1 MPDPTKAVPAT
12 MNPPAGTETAKKEIK
27 LISHSTLFYWWPV
40 WAFGFFLAVWTYVE
54 GDRLVV
60 APANGK
66 IQVDQKSKVQTIY
79 KLEYE
84 VKGAFESDK
93 ESVTT
98 PDLSKEGAF
107 QVKQVF
113 PARVSRHAWLGSMFI
128 VVLLLTIFITNVP
141 LRGLWSFLSIMGIVV
156 IALLFSVF
164 HVWDDFYTILGGL
177 HVHINMAGYVFIALA
192 ILVIWIVA
200 VYIFDR
206 RTYIIFTPGQVK
218 VCEHIGAS
226 VRTYDTVGLTFEKQR
241 DDLFRHII
249 LGFGSGDLIVRTAG
263 AERAEIKI
271 QNVLMIGSKI
281 RDVENL
287 LRERAVT

>member
-1 MPDPTKAVPAT
+1 MPEPTSAGPAT
-12 MNPPAGTETAKKEIK
+12 QNPPSGTEPAKREIK

-40 WAFGFFLAVWTYVE
+40 WAVGFFLAIWTYVQ
-54 GDRLVV
+54 GHRLIV
-60 APANGK
+60 APPEGK
-66 IQVDQKSKVQTIY
+66 VEVHQFKDGGEYKTRYVVDF
-79 KLEYE
+79 E
-84 VKGAFESDK
+84 VLRKHKPDVETMTSS
-93 ESVTT
+93 ESVR
-98 PDLSKEGAF
+98 EAF
-107 QVKQVF
+107 R
-113 PARVSRHAWLGSMFI
+113 PRVSTHAWLGSMFI
-128 VVLLLTIFITNVP
+128 VILLLTIFITNVP
-141 LRGLWSFLSIMGIVV
+141 LRGLWSFLSIMAVVV

-164 HVWDDFYTILGGL
+164 HVWDDFYTLLGGL
-177 HVHINMAGYVFIALA
+177 HVFINMAGYMFVALA
-192 ILVIWIVA
+192 IFALWVVA

-263 AERAEIKI
+263 AERTEIKI
-271 QNVLMIGSKI
+271 QNVLMIGSKL
-281 RDVENL
+281 REVENL

>member
-1 MPDPTKAVPAT
+1 MPEPSSAGPAT
-12 MNPPAGTETAKKEIK
+12 LVPPAGTEPAKKEIK

-40 WAFGFFLAVWTYVE
+40 WAFGLFLAVWTFVE
-54 GDRLVV
+54 GDRLIV
-60 APANGK
+60 APPNGK
-66 IQVDQKSKVQTIY
+66 VDVTQVQGVTTYNLRFDVPVKHDPDVTDMRAPDK
-79 KLEYE
+79 E
-84 VKGAFESDK
+84 VKD
-93 ESVTT
+93 
-98 PDLSKEGAF
+98 
-107 QVKQVF
+107 VF
-113 PARVSRHAWLGSMFI
+113 RPRVSRHAWLGSMFI

-141 LRGLWSFLSIMGIVV
+141 LRGLWSFLSILTVV
-156 IALLFSVF
+156 VVALLFSVF
-164 HVWDDFYTILGGL
+164 HVWDDFYTLIGGL
-177 HVHINMAGYVFIALA
+177 HVYINMAGYMFVALA
-192 ILVIWIVA
+192 VFAIWLVA

-271 QNVLMIGSKI
+271 QNVLMIGSKLK
-281 RDVENL
+281 DVENM

>member
-1 MPDPTKAVPAT
+1 MPEPTSAGPAT
-12 MNPPAGTETAKKEIK
+12 MNPPAGTEQAKKEIK

-40 WAFGFFLAVWTYVE
+40 WVFGFFLAAWTMVE
-54 GDRLVV
+54 DDRLVV

-66 IQVDQKSKVQTIY
+66 AQVDQKSKIQTNF
-79 KLEYE
+79 KLDYE
-84 VKGAFESDK
+84 VKGAFEADK
-93 ESVTT
+93 DEVKT
-98 PDLSKEGAF
+98 PDIAKTDAF
-107 QVKQVF
+107 TIGKVY

-141 LRGLWSFLSIMGIVV
+141 MRGLWSFLTILSIVV

-164 HVWDDFYTILGGL
+164 HVWDDFYTLIGGL
-177 HVHINMAGYVFIALA
+177 HVFINMAGYMFVALA
-192 ILVIWIVA
+192 VLIIWLVS
-200 VYIFDR
+200 VYVFDR

-263 AERAEIKI
+263 AERNEIKI
-271 QNVLMIGSKI
+271 QNVLMIGSKLK
-281 RDVENL
+281 DVEDL
-287 LRERAVT
+287 LRERAVA